1 MAKRVFST
9 VNMSWIAS
17 ASGAAITSP
26 TTPQWMAIKG
36 GNGTAIIDILEI
48 LISGLASAS
57 TLGGFLFS
65 RVTALE
71 SAAGGAALTTSA
83 PKASDGVENP
93 SAQAITNPV
102 VVFNAASTT
111 GPTPSNVITNA
122 DLNLGLNMFGG
133 IIRWNAAPTQQW
145 WVVGNT
151 TTTGESILYNS
162 SSAGGATGLASA
174 HILYEP
180 Y

>member
-17 ASGAAITSP
+17 AAGSAIGTP

-36 GNGTAIIDILEI
+36 GNGTAIIDVLEI

-57 TLGGFLFS
+57 TLGGFIFS
-65 RVTALE
+65 RVTTLE
-71 SAAGGAALTTSA
+71 AAAGGSALTTSA
-83 PKASDGVENP
+83 PKSSDGLMNP
-93 SAQAITNPV
+93 SGQAVTNPV

-111 GPTPSNVITNA
+111 GVTPSNVVTNA

-133 IIRWNAAPTQQW
+133 ILRWNAAPTQQW
-145 WVVGNT
+145 WIVGNT
-151 TTTGESILYNS
+151 TTTGESALYKS

-174 HILYEP
+174 HIIYEP

>member
-9 VNMSWIAS
+9 DNMSWIAS
-17 ASGAAITSP
+17 AAGSAITSP
-26 TTPQWMAIKG
+26 TTPQWMAVKG
-36 GNGTAIIDILEI
+36 GNGTAIIDVLEI

-83 PKASDGVENP
+83 PKASDGLMNP
-93 SAQAITNPV
+93 SGQAITNPV

-111 GPTPSNVITNA
+111 GITPSNVVTNA
-122 DLNLGLNMFGG
+122 DLNLGMNSFGG
-133 IIRWNAAPTQQW
+133 ILRWNAAPTQQW
-145 WVVGNT
+145 WIVGNT
-151 TTTGESILYNS
+151 TTTGESALYNS
-162 SSAGGATGLASA
+162 STAGGASTLASA
-174 HILYEP
+174 HIIYEP

>member
-9 VNMSWIAS
+9 MNMSWIAS
-17 ASGAAITSP
+17 AAGSAITSP
-26 TTPQWMAIKG
+26 TTPQYMAVKG
-36 GNGTAIIDILEI
+36 GNGTAIIDVLEI

-57 TLGGFLFS
+57 TLGGFIFS
-65 RVTALE
+65 RVTTLE
-71 SAAGGAALTTSA
+71 AAAGGAALTTSA
-83 PKASDGVENP
+83 PKASDGLLNP
-93 SAQAITNPV
+93 SGQAVTNPV

-111 GPTPSNVITNA
+111 GLTPSNVVTNA

-133 IIRWNAAPTQQW
+133 ILRWNAAPTQQW

-151 TTTGESILYNS
+151 TTTGESVLYNS

-174 HILYEP
+174 HIMYEP